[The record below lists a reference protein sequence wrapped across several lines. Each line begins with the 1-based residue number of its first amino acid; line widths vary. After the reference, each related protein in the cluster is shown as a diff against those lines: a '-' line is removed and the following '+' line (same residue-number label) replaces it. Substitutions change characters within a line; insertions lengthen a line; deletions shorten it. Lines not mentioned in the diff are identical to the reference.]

1 MAELFYF
8 DKGVFDQLPPVE
20 RTKFRALL
28 KTNMI
33 PNGRP
38 FFLDDNG
45 LPEQIL
51 DGFCKYLLCPQR
63 ASIQTWKTYAN
74 QVSIFIRFMTA
85 QGKSWQQATKC
96 DLDLYYTIRTSG
108 EYQNQPALKDRS
120 WNVAKSAIVHLYEYA
135 LDKGLIDSTPFKY
148 RRSKTM
154 FGGKHVETADLS
166 AKYTPEPVNFISIT
180 NYQRIWRPLI
190 ANGENS
196 QRNLA
201 LIDTLIVSGLRISE
215 ALNLDV
221 HQLPD
226 PDDQCYAGLKSVTLK
241 VVGKGKKSR
250 DVRIPKR
257 IVRAIRFY
265 CDEERA
271 EILTRAKSNHTRKKS
286 PKQSS
291 KIFLA
296 RTGRPLSSRTVESFF
311 AAISSRAGIRLTPH
325 GCRHSFAIYQLDAMI
340 KRMAQNLRELRE
352 NGSDAYR
359 QILNDPLRE
368 LQKLL
373 GHSHISTTYIYLDFL
388 EDSEA
393 LVDESLGDWTKWENE
408 NS

>member
-1 MAELFYF
+1 
-8 DKGVFDQLPPVE
+8 
-20 RTKFRALL
+20 
-28 KTNMI
+28 
-33 PNGRP
+33 
-38 FFLDDNG
+38 
-45 LPEQIL
+45 
-51 DGFCKYLLCPQR
+51 
-63 ASIQTWKTYAN
+63 
-74 QVSIFIRFMTA
+74 MTA

-135 LDKGLIDSTPFKY
+135 RDNGFIDSTPFKY
-148 RRSKTM
+148 RHSKAK

-166 AKYTPEPVNFISIT
+166 AKYTPEAVNFISIT

-190 ANGENS
+190 ANGENA

-250 DVRIPKR
+250 NVRIPKR
-257 IVRAIRFY
+257 IVRTIRFY

-352 NGSDAYR
+352 NGS
-359 QILNDPLRE
+359 
-368 LQKLL
+368 
-373 GHSHISTTYIYLDFL
+373 GISTDLERPTQRVTETVRALPHIDYLHL
-388 EDSEA
+388 PR
-393 LVDESLGDWTKWENE
+393 LPRGL
-408 NS
+408 

>member
-1 MAELFYF
+1 M
-8 DKGVFDQLPPVE
+8 
-20 RTKFRALL
+20 
-28 KTNMI
+28 
-33 PNGRP
+33 
-38 FFLDDNG
+38 
-45 LPEQIL
+45 
-51 DGFCKYLLCPQR
+51 
-63 ASIQTWKTYAN
+63 
-74 QVSIFIRFMTA
+74 
-85 QGKSWQQATKC
+85 
-96 DLDLYYTIRTSG
+96 
-108 EYQNQPALKDRS
+108 
-120 WNVAKSAIVHLYEYA
+120 
-135 LDKGLIDSTPFKY
+135 
-148 RRSKTM
+148 
-154 FGGKHVETADLS
+154 
-166 AKYTPEPVNFISIT
+166 
-180 NYQRIWRPLI
+180 
-190 ANGENS
+190 
-196 QRNLA
+196 
-201 LIDTLIVSGLRISE
+201 
-215 ALNLDV
+215 
-221 HQLPD
+221 
-226 PDDQCYAGLKSVTLK
+226 
-241 VVGKGKKSR
+241 
-250 DVRIPKR
+250 PKR

-271 EILTRAKSNHTRKKS
+271 EILTRAKSDHTRKKS